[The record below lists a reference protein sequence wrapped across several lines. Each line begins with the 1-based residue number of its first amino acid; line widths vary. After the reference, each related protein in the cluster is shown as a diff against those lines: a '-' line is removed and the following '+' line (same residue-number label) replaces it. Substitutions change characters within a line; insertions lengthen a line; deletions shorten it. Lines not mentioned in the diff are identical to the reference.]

1 MSQIKSWCNDGLN
14 CPVSLKSL
22 FSIQH
27 HVLVK
32 VLICLEQPWEINF
45 KGFFSLFFNP
55 AFHEYLRSILNQ
67 GKKKKKCW
75 KAIDTLC
82 IKDAT
87 SPDMTVIRQDEQ
99 SLSASPAVAGSA
111 SRPAIYNSKADKW
124 RESGP
129 LISVNWMW
137 RHFFTAVRYDASPE
151 DIRGGR
157 CIGIFN
163 VLIRGRVDGDRSC
176 HASTFLSRRAGKV
189 RARC

>member
-1 MSQIKSWCNDGLN
+1 
-14 CPVSLKSL
+14 
-22 FSIQH
+22 
-27 HVLVK
+27 
-32 VLICLEQPWEINF
+32 
-45 KGFFSLFFNP
+45 
-55 AFHEYLRSILNQ
+55 
-67 GKKKKKCW
+67 
-75 KAIDTLC
+75 
-82 IKDAT
+82 
-87 SPDMTVIRQDEQ
+87 MTVIRQDEQ

-176 HASTFLSRRAGKV
+176 HVSTFLSRRAGEGVSEVLKSFFVWLSEEKTNTLSGIAV
-189 RARC
+189 RPPVRDARGGAKTVALGISCSEGKYNRRLE